1 MVIQSNIKFIE
12 HAKAPIVSRTFFNPT
27 GDILSLQI
35 SGASGSV
42 KLEGRARKDADWVT
56 LAGISLADYA
66 LVRDGFTKPGIYEI
80 GIIGIRELRARV
92 DSMDGD
98 ISVFGQIINS
108 EET

>member
-1 MVIQSNIKFIE
+1 MVIQSNIRFIE

-56 LAGISLADYA
+56 LAGIGLADFSVA
-66 LVRDGFTKPGIYEI
+66 RDGFTKPGIYEI
-80 GIIGIRELRARV
+80 GIIGVRELRARV
-92 DSMDGD
+92 DSADGD
-98 ISVFGQIINS
+98 ISVFGQIIS
-108 EET
+108 TEET